1 MCVGFF
7 QGLRQPHDI
16 EVDPVNLRVY
26 VGELDP
32 TKVWRFD
39 MKADDGTGGRG
50 NIIHSE
56 CPQRTGECGS
66 CRLVYRNY
74 GSRSIKLQF
83 LTNLHLHC
91 REYKI
96 GLVSNYMYLL
106 G

>member
-1 MCVGFF
+1 MCGGFF

-66 CRLVYRNY
+66 CRLVDRNY
-74 GSRSIKLQF
+74 RSRCYKATVPNKPTLALQ
-83 LTNLHLHC
+83 
-91 REYKI
+91 
-96 GLVSNYMYLL
+96 GA
-106 G
+106 

>member
-1 MCVGFF
+1 MCVGFFF

-56 CPQRTGECGS
+56 CPQRTGEWCS
-66 CRLVYRNY
+66 CRSVAVLEVMGERA
-74 GSRSIKLQF
+74 IKLQF
-83 LTNLHLHC
+83 LTNLHLH
-91 REYKI
+91 
-96 GLVSNYMYLL
+96 
-106 G
+106 